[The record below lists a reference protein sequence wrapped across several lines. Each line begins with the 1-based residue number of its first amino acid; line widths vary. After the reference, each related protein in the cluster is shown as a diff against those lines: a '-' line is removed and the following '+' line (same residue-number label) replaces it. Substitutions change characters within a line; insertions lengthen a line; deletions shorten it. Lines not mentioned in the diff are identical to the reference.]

1 MSARLRRIAVAIA
14 ALAVSASLGVATVS
28 SGGAHTVRNV
38 AGDSW
43 CC

>member
-1 MSARLRRIAVAIA
+1 MSTRIRRIAVALA

-28 SGGAHTVRNV
+28 SGGAQNVRVV
-38 AGDSW
+38 ADNTW